1 VASTVA
7 PGILHADFSTM
18 ADSPIRIA
26 TRGSQLAMW
35 QARHVAGLLQG
46 AARGRATEIVEI
58 STIGDR
64 NRQDPLAQMGGLGVF
79 TREVQQAVL
88 DGRADI
94 AVHSLKDLPTVPVE
108 GLVLGGV
115 PERAPRFDVIIL
127 PRKAKATGLE
137 SLPRGARLG
146 TGSLRRQAQLLFHRP
161 DLQFAEARGNL
172 DTRLRKLDE
181 GQFDAILLAAAG
193 LERLGWADRISF
205 VLQPPLFYPAVGQAA
220 IGIECRTDDADIRA
234 ILKAITCPQ
243 TMAEVTAERAC
254 LFELKAGCH
263 APVGVWART
272 PPCEMATATGSQP
285 HLLMD
290 AVVLDPQGQRRI
302 HARREGSAT
311 QAEDLGRQIARL
323 LDDAGAQELINPFT
337 REPASVVT

>member
-1 VASTVA
+1 
-7 PGILHADFSTM
+7 M

-26 TRGSQLAMW
+26 TRASQLALW
-35 QARHVAGLLQG
+35 QARHIASLLQ
-46 AARGRATEIVEI
+46 AATRNRPVEIVEI
-58 STIGDR
+58 STVGDR
-64 NRQDPLAQMGGLGVF
+64 NRQDPLAQMGGQGVF

-108 GLVLGGV
+108 GLILGGV
-115 PERAPRFDVIIL
+115 PERAPRFDVLIL
-127 PRKAKATGLE
+127 PRKAKASGLE
-137 SLPRGARLG
+137 ALPHGAKLG
-146 TGSLRRQAQLLFHRP
+146 TGSLRRRAQLLFHRP

-205 VLQPPLFYPAVGQAA
+205 VLEPPLFFPAVGQAA
-220 IGIECRTDDADIRA
+220 IGIECRSDDADIQA

-272 PPCEMATATGSQP
+272 PPTELATVTGSQP
-285 HLLMD
+285 HLIMD
-290 AVVLDPQGQRRI
+290 AVVLDPQGSQRI
-302 HARREGSAT
+302 HARREASVSEA
-311 QAEDLGRQIARL
+311 ADLGRKIAQQ
-323 LDDAGAQELINPFT
+323 LDAAGAQELIAPT
-337 REPASVVT
+337 AAVPVR